1 MTPLQLFTGPALGV
15 ALVTMFLVYVV
26 LVIDRSRRPE
36 ARTTTLATSRPVLT
50 GVFLAAFWIGAVL
63 LIIRLGVIS

>member
-1 MTPLQLFTGPALGV
+1 MTPLQLLTGPALGA
-15 ALVTMFLVYVV
+15 ALVTMLLVHIV

-36 ARTTTLATSRPVLT
+36 PRTTTLATSRPVLT